1 MIINEWIIKKMNEWI
16 ENKWIK
22 DEWINEWI
30 KMNEWMNLW
39 TNEGIV
45 YLEEMTDKTCLFIKI
60 VRFLRWKRKQAKYT
74 SKYLQLNKWVSDC

>member
-1 MIINEWIIKKMNEWI
+1 MIINEWIIRKMNEWI

-39 TNEGIV
+39 TNKGIV
-45 YLEEMTDKTCLFIKI
+45 YLEEMPDKTCLFIKI
-60 VRFLRWKRKQAKYT
+60 VLILTKPVCL
-74 SKYLQLNKWVSDC
+74 SK